1 MSSVRSQ
8 TSEGHYVKLQLPLLC
23 LHSTADSSHHQ
34 VIEVGYREGWWG
46 EWRGDGE
53 GGGVVGRVEGW
64 WGEWR
69 GGGESGGVVG
79 RVDVVMGRVVG

>member
-1 MSSVRSQ
+1 M
-8 TSEGHYVKLQLPLLC
+8 
-23 LHSTADSSHHQ
+23 
-34 VIEVGYREGWWG
+34 
-46 EWRGDGE
+46 
-53 GGGVVGRVEGW
+53 GRVEGW